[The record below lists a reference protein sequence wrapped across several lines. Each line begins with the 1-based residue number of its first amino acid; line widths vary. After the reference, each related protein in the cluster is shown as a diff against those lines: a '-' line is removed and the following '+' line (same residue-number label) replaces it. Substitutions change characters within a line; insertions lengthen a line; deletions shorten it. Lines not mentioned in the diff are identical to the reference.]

1 MNILIISSNLIGD
14 SILSTGVIKEFINKY
29 PDSKLTIIVGPSAAQ
44 VYKNFPN
51 INKLIVI
58 KKQKFSLHWIRIWEK
73 CFFYKWDIIIDFRS
87 SLISYFFLKKKKYIF
102 KHSNDTNQINQLTK
116 FFKLKNIA
124 YPIIFNNS
132 FEKISAK
139 NKLLKYK
146 KYIVIAPGGNWKPKI
161 WPIENFNKLL
171 IKLLHKHSNLSI
183 ILAGSKDEKKKFKN
197 NLIKN
202 IDKNKI
208 VDLMEESI
216 THTYAFMK
224 KSNLFI
230 GNDSGLMHLAAASKI
245 PTIGLFGPTNHKLY
259 APFGNECYII
269 RTNETYKDFKK
280 MRIDINK
287 SYMLSIKVEDVISII
302 ETKNLI

>member
-1 MNILIISSNLIGD
+1 
-14 SILSTGVIKEFINKY
+14 
-29 PDSKLTIIVGPSAAQ
+29 
-44 VYKNFPN
+44 
-51 INKLIVI
+51 
-58 KKQKFSLHWIRIWEK
+58 
-73 CFFYKWDIIIDFRS
+73 
-87 SLISYFFLKKKKYIF
+87 
-102 KHSNDTNQINQLTK
+102 
-116 FFKLKNIA
+116 
-124 YPIIFNNS
+124 
-132 FEKISAK
+132 
-139 NKLLKYK
+139 
-146 KYIVIAPGGNWKPKI
+146 
-161 WPIENFNKLL
+161 LL

-245 PTIGLFGPTNHKLY
+245 PTIGLFGPTNNKLY